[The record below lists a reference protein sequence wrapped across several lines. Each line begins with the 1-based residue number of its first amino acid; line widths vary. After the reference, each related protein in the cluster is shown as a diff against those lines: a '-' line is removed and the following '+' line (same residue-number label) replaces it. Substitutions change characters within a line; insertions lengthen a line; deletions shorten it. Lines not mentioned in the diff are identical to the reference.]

1 MRRFG
6 GRWLALGMAAGIAL
20 ALLLAGGAAAA
31 GTKTAK
37 GKLVVLE
44 HERWLDT
51 LKGTVKNFGNL
62 PARDVTLVVRFLDK
76 RKKPLGTQRVGVG
89 DLRGGEQ
96 SDFSLAIVEKHRA
109 ATRYQFEVHA
119 IWP

>member
-1 MRRFG
+1 MQG
-6 GRWLALGMAAGIAL
+6 CAGRWIALGVAAGLALV
-20 ALLLAGGAAAA
+20 LLLPAAPAAA
-31 GTKTAK
+31 GTRTTK

-62 PARDVTLVVRFLDK
+62 PARDVTVVVRFLDK
-76 RKKPLGTQRVGVG
+76 RKKALGTQRVGVG
-89 DLRGGEQ
+89 DLRGGDQ
-96 SDFSLAIVEKHRA
+96 SDFSLAILEKHRA